1 MARAS
6 SRPGITDVAKLAGVS
21 LSTVSRA
28 MNGNP
33 TVDPAL
39 VERVQAAAAEL
50 GYTANPVARSL
61 VLGRTQTVA
70 VVIPDLENPTFQA
83 VLRGLNRA
91 ASADGF
97 HVLIADSTE
106 NLDQERALAVATR
119 HRTDGVILC
128 SPRMAQDD
136 LSRILPTL
144 SPAVVINR
152 DPQESAPVVAADYHA
167 GFRDLIDHL
176 TGLGHR
182 RLAYLAGATRSVT
195 HRARQQAI
203 SEATADLTDL
213 EVIEI
218 SAGVDFDSGTSAA
231 DEVLASG
238 ATGVLAYNDLVAMGL
253 LSALSARGVDVPG
266 AISVTGFDDIPFAG
280 YTTPPLTTV
289 AVPAVELGAHAWHA
303 MRAQLD
309 GEQVEPLAPLTPQLV
324 VRGSTA
330 PPAA

>member
-106 NLDQERALAVATR
+106 NLEQERALAVTTR

-136 LSRILPTL
+136 LSALLPTL

-152 DPQESAPVVAADYHA
+152 DPQESAPAVAADYHA

-195 HRARQQAI
+195 HRARQRAI
-203 SEATADLTDL
+203 TEATAELAGL
-213 EVIEI
+213 EIVEI

-253 LSALSARGVDVPG
+253 LSALSARGIDVPG

-289 AVPAVELGAHAWHA
+289 AVPAVELGAHAWRA

-309 GEQVEPLAPLTPQLV
+309 GEQAEPLAPLAPQLV